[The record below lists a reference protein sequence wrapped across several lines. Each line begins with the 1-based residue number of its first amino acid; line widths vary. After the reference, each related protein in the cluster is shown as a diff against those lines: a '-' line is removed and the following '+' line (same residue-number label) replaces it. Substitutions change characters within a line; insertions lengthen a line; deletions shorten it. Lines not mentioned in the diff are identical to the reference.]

1 MLEKTSSESG
11 GVICFS
17 QISNSALAG
26 DDNNQTPE
34 DSDVA
39 SGASAK
45 GFGPSA
51 LEGRSAYVSSMQ
63 ESQTLSTV
71 SCVDMNQSFKREALL
86 ITFFTEIDVPSL
98 STENYSSI
106 SRAHDNELQKVVL

>member
-34 DSDVA
+34 DSDVLENRR
-39 SGASAK
+39 SGSILGTGYSVFVVGASLNASD
-45 GFGPSA
+45 GI
-51 LEGRSAYVSSMQ
+51 V
-63 ESQTLSTV
+63 
-71 SCVDMNQSFKREALL
+71 KRDDEFM
-86 ITFFTEIDVPSL
+86 IPD
-98 STENYSSI
+98 
-106 SRAHDNELQKVVL
+106 R

>member
-34 DSDVA
+34 DSDVDRLRPEEPI
-39 SGASAK
+39 
-45 GFGPSA
+45 FGPWRIDTRVGVGSDP
-51 LEGRSAYVSSMQ
+51 S
-63 ESQTLSTV
+63 
-71 SCVDMNQSFKREALL
+71 DMSFVHLR
-86 ITFFTEIDVPSL
+86 
-98 STENYSSI
+98 
-106 SRAHDNELQKVVL
+106 